1 MMEDIIMAEGMKSA
15 LELALERT
23 DHVRKAIHEE
33 GLTLTDAQR
42 EQLAELEREYSAK
55 IAEKDVML
63 QAEMRKLLMQYPP
76 AEVGPVLEQLRDR
89 FIDEKRK
96 LMEEKEEKAARIRH
110 ANKAEEGKS

>member
-1 MMEDIIMAEGMKSA
+1 MAEGMKSA

-33 GLTLTDAQR
+33 GLTLTDTQR
-42 EQLAELEREYSAK
+42 EELTELEREYSAK

-76 AEVGPVLEQLRDR
+76 AEAVPVLEQLREK
-89 FIDEKRK
+89 FIEEKRK
-96 LMEEKEEKAARIRH
+96 LMEEKDEKAARIRQ
-110 ANKAEEGKS
+110 ASKAEGNLP

>member
-1 MMEDIIMAEGMKSA
+1 MAEGMKSA

-63 QAEMRKLLMQYPP
+63 QAEMRKAFMSHPP
-76 AEVGPVLEQLRDR
+76 AEAGALIEQLRQR
-89 FIDEKRK
+89 FVDEKRK
-96 LMEEKEEKAARIRH
+96 LMDEKEAKAARIRQ
-110 ANKAEEGKS
+110 AGKTEGGDS

>member
-1 MMEDIIMAEGMKSA
+1 MADGMKSA

-63 QAEMRKLLMQYPP
+63 QSEMRKVFMNYPP
-76 AEVGPVLEQLRDR
+76 AEAGTLLEQLRQR
-89 FIDEKRK
+89 FVDDKRK
-96 LMEEKEEKAARIRH
+96 LMDEKEEKAARIRQPST
-110 ANKAEEGKS
+110 AKGDKS

>member
-1 MMEDIIMAEGMKSA
+1 MAEGMKSA

-23 DHVRKAIHEE
+23 DHVRKAIRDE
-33 GLTLTDAQR
+33 GLTLSDAQR

-63 QAEMRKLLMQYPP
+63 QTEVRTLLMHYPP
-76 AEVGPVLEQLRDR
+76 TEAASVLEQLRDK

-96 LMEEKEEKAARIRH
+96 LTEERNEKAARIRQI
-110 ANKAEEGKS
+110 NQAETDKS

>member
-1 MMEDIIMAEGMKSA
+1 VEDSIMAEGMKSA

-33 GLTLTDAQR
+33 GVALTDAQR
-42 EQLAELEREYSAK
+42 EQLAELEREFSAK

-63 QAEMRKLLMQYPP
+63 QAEMRQLLMHYPP
-76 AEVGPVLEQLRDR
+76 AEAGPVIEQLRER

-96 LMEEKEEKAARIRH
+96 LMEDKEEKAARIRQTS
-110 ANKAEEGKS
+110 KSEGEKL

>member
-1 MMEDIIMAEGMKSA
+1 MAEGMKSA

-23 DHVRKAIHEE
+23 DHVRKAIHDE

-63 QAEMRKLLMQYPP
+63 QTEMRKLVLQYPP
-76 AEVGPVLEQLRDR
+76 AEVGSVLAQLHDK

-96 LMEEKEEKAARIRH
+96 LMEEKEEKAARIRQ
-110 ANKAEEGKS
+110 ANKAAGDKS

>member
-1 MMEDIIMAEGMKSA
+1 MAEGMKSA

-42 EQLAELEREYSAK
+42 DQLAELEREYSAK

-63 QAEMRKLLMQYPP
+63 QAEMRKVFMSYPP
-76 AEVGPVLEQLRDR
+76 AEAGALIEQLRQR
-89 FIDEKRK
+89 FVDEKRK
-96 LMEEKEEKAARIRH
+96 LMDEKEARVARIRQ
-110 ANKAEEGKS
+110 ADKTEGGKS